1 MRALFLRIFIFLFL
15 AFFGAAAAHAQTAG
29 EAGVNPEDAPIADEL
44 PVVTPVPRVHT
55 HDPRAAP
62 APADDYHGEQ
72 PQLQATATTAD
83 YFQLWKSF
91 SGDDKSF
98 MRHALVAG
106 VLVALM
112 CSYLGVYVVLKRIV
126 FVSVAMSALSSAG
139 IALGLLLGFT
149 PIIGAAIL
157 TLLGV
162 VLFSIQWSPRRVP
175 RESYIGVLYSIAAA
189 MGILLIARSAQ
200 GEGHMLT
207 LLEGDILTITTAE
220 TIQMAIAFALVAV
233 IHTLFNKEFVLVSFD
248 RDQAATLGFRAAL
261 WDFLL
266 FLTIGLVIAF
276 SIRAAGVLVTT
287 SMLVLPA
294 VAALL
299 LTNRLRAAWWVA
311 ALLAI
316 VPVPLGL
323 HFSLLS
329 RDFPSSALIVALS
342 FGLLLPT
349 LLYSSLKR
357 S

>member
-1 MRALFLRIFIFLFL
+1 
-15 AFFGAAAAHAQTAG
+15 
-29 EAGVNPEDAPIADEL
+29 
-44 PVVTPVPRVHT
+44 VHT

-72 PQLQATATTAD
+72 PQIQATATTTD
-83 YFQLWKSF
+83 YFQVWKSF

-112 CSYLGVYVVLKRIV
+112 CSYLGIYVVLKRIV

-149 PIIGAAIL
+149 PIFGAALL
-157 TLLGV
+157 TFLGV

-207 LLEGDILTITTAE
+207 LLEGDILTITTSE
-220 TIQMAIAFALVAV
+220 TVQMAVAFALVGLA
-233 IHTLFNKEFVLVSFD
+233 HALFNKEFVLVSFD
-248 RDQAATLGFRAAL
+248 RDQAATLGFSAAR
-261 WDFLL
+261 WEFLL
-266 FLTIGLVIAF
+266 FLTIGVVIAF

-311 ALLAI
+311 ALLA
-316 VPVPLGL
+316 VLPVPFGL
-323 HFSLLS
+323 HLSLLS

-342 FGLLLPT
+342 FGLLLPA